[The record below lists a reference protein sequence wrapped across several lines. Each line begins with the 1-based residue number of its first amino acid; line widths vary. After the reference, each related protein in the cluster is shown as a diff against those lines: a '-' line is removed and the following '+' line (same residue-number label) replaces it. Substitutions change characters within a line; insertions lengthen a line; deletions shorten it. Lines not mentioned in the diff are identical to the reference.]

1 MDMFNPLPWLHPSV
15 LLLFSIMPLALW
27 RDKHQQV
34 VNDTRE
40 VVDMARH
47 VAGLKQSDLARDLDM
62 DEGQLSRA
70 LRDGGNLAA
79 LVILGIRHPVFGAA
93 LVGRL
98 GELLRGAIESPVER
112 YERLIRELHNLPQKE
127 PLKCEEVERQR
138 GSSAA

>member
-1 MDMFNPLPWLHPSV
+1 MDMFNPIPWLHPSV
-15 LLLFSIMPLALW
+15 LLLFSIMPMALW
-27 RDKHQQV
+27 REKHPQEL
-34 VNDTRE
+34 NATRE
-40 VVDMARH
+40 VVDTARQ
-47 VAGLKQSDLARDLDM
+47 VAGLKQSDMARELDM

-70 LRDGGNLAA
+70 LRDGGNFAA

-93 LVGRL
+93 LVSRL

-127 PLKCEEVERQR
+127 PLKCEEVEMQR